1 MREQM
6 TFYRSFWDAVKRL
19 RRKEDRLSALEAI
32 LAYALDEEERP
43 MTDVAEGLLILIK
56 PTLDASKRKSINGK
70 NGGSA
75 EANAKQTGSKPEANA
90 KQTASKKE
98 NKKEDK
104 KENKNECYNARED
117 AFDVFW
123 IAYPKKVGKGE
134 AIKAFKKLKP
144 ADYPLLV
151 PAVEKQKQ
159 SKQWQRDGGQ
169 YIPNPATWLNQ
180 QRWLDE
186 VQDAT
191 PGVRDDSWMDE
202 YVR

>member
-6 TFYRSFWDAVKRL
+6 TFYRSFWEAAKRI
-19 RRKEDRLSALEAI
+19 KKKDDRLSILEAI
-32 LAYALDEEERP
+32 IAYALDEEERP
-43 MTDVAEGLLILIK
+43 MTDVAEGLFILIK
-56 PTLDASKRKSINGK
+56 PTLDASKRKALSGK
-70 NGGSA
+70 TGGSV
-75 EANAKQTGSKPEANA
+75 EANRKQTESKLKANA
-90 KQTASKKE
+90 KQTAREKE
-98 NKKEDK
+98 NEKEDK
-104 KENKNECYNARED
+104 KENKNECYNARESAFD
-117 AFDVFW
+117 AFW
-123 IAYPKKVGKGE
+123 SIYPKKVGKGE

-202 YVR
+202 YL